1 MENLL
6 SNIEM
11 IKNMNIMGS
20 ATRGDLKFP
29 MIATSDIAQV
39 AAEPLL
45 KRDFTGKSVKVSS

>member
-1 MENLL
+1 
-6 SNIEM
+6 M